1 MHLLLSYT
9 SCSINF
15 FLLHACE
22 SVCNVLHACTFML
35 IQLHFENFIC
45 GMFISSRLGDSHSAL
60 KDKYETAEQAMQK
73 KWHKYCARG
82 EFLLTLLH
90 IFFLRFS
97 CWPYFQ
103 HRWIA
108 QTPVLWLD
116 LLWLFLSLEVSR
128 EIFVD
133 CWKVFPSHS
142 QCPYEFVRITHFSVL
157 ICFCAGGL
165 LSAYS
170 SFRYFGTSASEMG
183 SELNLMSLCR
193 L

>member
-1 MHLLLSYT
+1 MVCLL
-9 SCSINF
+9 
-15 FLLHACE
+15 A
-22 SVCNVLHACTFML
+22 V
-35 IQLHFENFIC
+35 
-45 GMFISSRLGDSHSAL
+45 DS
-60 KDKYETAEQAMQK
+60 ETAILLWKTSMKRQNRPCRRSGISIVPEVN
-73 KWHKYCARG
+73 